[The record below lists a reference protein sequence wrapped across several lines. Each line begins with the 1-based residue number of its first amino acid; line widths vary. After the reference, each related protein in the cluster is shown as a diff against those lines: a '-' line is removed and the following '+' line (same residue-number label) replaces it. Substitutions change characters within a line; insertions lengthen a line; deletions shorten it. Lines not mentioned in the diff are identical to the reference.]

1 MRLLNDLRDASRSY
15 DRYKT
20 DTVVAPNRLSVS
32 GGALIVP
39 AATLRDAAYFP
50 LDITPQALTQ
60 ICAKLGPTV
69 FGKGSE
75 KAIPRT
81 YVEALPTDLR
91 DAVLSRHLRDTR
103 NGTWMVRAN
112 DRSCRAV
119 MDGNYPG
126 GSSSGEYENTIYL
139 SALTELITDAGG
151 AVSVRPR
158 LDADNVNIKIVW
170 PVPGG
175 GEAGRFGVGF
185 HFGNSEAGQYKLRL
199 LPLVQ
204 VTSCT
209 NSVIGNSEV
218 GGLERIHRGPFA
230 ALRTLFKAAIGDILG
245 VSADMVARMMEA
257 EEERI
262 PDFGN
267 VIIGL

>member
-126 GSSSGEYENTIYL
+126 GSSSGETENTTCVPPAPARR
-139 SALTELITDAGG
+139 SAPGG
-151 AVSVRPR
+151 AVSVWGRPR
-158 LDADNVNIKIVW
+158 
-170 PVPGG
+170 
-175 GEAGRFGVGF
+175 
-185 HFGNSEAGQYKLRL
+185 
-199 LPLVQ
+199 
-204 VTSCT
+204 
-209 NSVIGNSEV
+209 
-218 GGLERIHRGPFA
+218 
-230 ALRTLFKAAIGDILG
+230 GDK
-245 VSADMVARMMEA
+245 
-257 EEERI
+257 
-262 PDFGN
+262 
-267 VIIGL
+267 